1 VRWQTLTRPVL
12 ATLKDAVPSVK
23 LVKLADLPKE
33 MPPTT
38 KWVTAKER
46 AEQRAERAR
55 QFKIRCLGTPCE
67 VGGKLDKMY

>member
-1 VRWQTLTRPVL
+1 
-12 ATLKDAVPSVK
+12 
-23 LVKLADLPKE
+23 

-46 AEQRAERAR
+46 AEQREERAR
-55 QFKIRCLGTPCE
+55 QFMIRCLGTPCE